1 MRENSG
7 TSPFKITI
15 CGIDELVDHSDA
27 KITHVLSIL
36 DPATPEPEAFGTYGE
51 HARLELRFHD
61 VIEANVPGYDSPQ
74 PHHIEALLE
83 FGRGLIAMQPGEGH
97 LLVHCHMGISR
108 STAAA
113 LLLLA
118 EAMPDRPA
126 REMMAEIAGVRDK
139 AWPNLRM
146 VEIGDDMLG
155 LKGDLVRAVRDRH
168 HQMARALP
176 KVADYMRDTGRGR
189 ELD

>member
-1 MRENSG
+1 MRENSD

-15 CGIDELVDHSDA
+15 CGIDELGGYSDA

-36 DPATPEPEAFGTYGE
+36 DPQTPEPEAFGTFNA
-51 HARLELRFHD
+51 HAKLELRFHD
-61 VIEANVPGYDSPQ
+61 VIEENVPGYDSPQ

-83 FGRGLIAMQPGEGH
+83 FGRDLIGRPPGEAH

-108 STAAA
+108 SSAAA

-118 EAMPDRPA
+118 EATPGRPA
-126 REMMAEIAGVRDK
+126 KEMMAEIAHVRSK

-146 VEIGDDMLG
+146 IEIGDEMLG
-155 LKGDLVRAVRDRH
+155 LKGNLVRAVRDRH

-176 KVADYMRDTGRGR
+176 KVANYMRDAGRGR
-189 ELD
+189 EVD